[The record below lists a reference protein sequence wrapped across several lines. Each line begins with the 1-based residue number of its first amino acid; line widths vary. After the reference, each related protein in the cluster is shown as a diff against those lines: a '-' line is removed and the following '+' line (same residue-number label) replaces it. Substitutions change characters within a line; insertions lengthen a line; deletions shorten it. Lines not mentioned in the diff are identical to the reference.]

1 MLAVTLDTMIR
12 EVRRT
17 MSEWTEPDDGQVVQV
32 VAVNRDAGSV
42 VLFDAFTLPG
52 LPCLFACDHRMAQ
65 AIINQLEEF
74 DGPFGLGERPPV
86 YAIVEPWQMLG

>member
-1 MLAVTLDTMIR
+1 
-12 EVRRT
+12 

-32 VAVNRDAGSV
+32 VALNRDAGSV

-52 LPCLFACDHRMAQ
+52 RPCLFACDHRSAQ